1 MDEWMI
7 IYIGYLMQ
15 AAIRAGTPL
24 LLATLGEIYA
34 ERSGVLNLGVE
45 GMMIMGAISSYAIA
59 YATGN
64 PWLGVLAAIVIGA
77 LFALIHAFISISL
90 KANQI
95 VSGLALTLAGLGIS
109 AVIGKAYVG
118 TTLQDIS
125 FTTVSIPL
133 LSEIPIL
140 GIGLFTA
147 DPIAYIGMIS
157 AIVLWYFLFKTKYG
171 LAIRA
176 VGENPAA
183 ADTLGINVYLV
194 RYLCVALGGAL
205 AGLAGAHLSLAYTPS
220 WIEGMTAGKGWIAVG
235 LTIFAIW
242 NPIRALIGSYLF
254 GLIDVLQ
261 FRLQPYG
268 IAPNILA
275 MLPYLFTII
284 ALLIGTTERMKKRIG
299 APAAL
304 CIPYTRGERK

>member
-1 MDEWMI
+1 MDEWML

-45 GMMIMGAISSYAIA
+45 GMMIMGAISA
-59 YATGN
+59 YVVAFATSN
-64 PWLGVLAAIVIGA
+64 PWLGVIAAIIVGA
-77 LFALIHAFISISL
+77 LFALIHAFVSISL
-90 KANQI
+90 KANQV
-95 VSGLALTLAGLGIS
+95 VSGLALTMLGLGVS

-118 TTLQDIS
+118 TTLQKIAFS
-125 FTTVSIPL
+125 PIAIPI
-133 LSEIPIL
+133 LSEIPII

-147 DPIAYIGMIS
+147 DPIAYIGIIT
-157 AIVLWYFLFKTKYG
+157 AVVLWYILFKTKYG

-183 ADTLGINVYLV
+183 ADTLGINVFLV

-242 NPIRALIGSYLF
+242 NPMRALVGSYIF

-268 IAPNILA
+268 IPPNILA